1 MHSKISSLFVS
12 VLLTAVMA
20 DSMNG
25 QQNLPP
31 GNKAPTS
38 KIYFSEAEGE
48 SAIVSHGV
56 TYTGQQAKSF
66 EAPGTVIETKAK
78 AHDAFVYSNG
88 TGIVME
94 QNSRLQVDH
103 FTQERFQSNSP
114 TRTNPE
120 IEPSISHS
128 EVRLTQG
135 AIGICTNQ
143 LAAGTTMVYSTP
155 LAEVRIRHGRL
166 SIETS
171 ADETIVD
178 LLEGDV
184 TVSIGAQPKQAQV
197 LHPGDRAIIHAAK
210 DGQAAT
216 ITITPTPKDSLQ
228 ALDERTTIA
237 CNAKQTV
244 FFDANDAA
252 DQEITPNPA
261 VPAQLPNNITVS
273 PDRLTGTP

>member
-1 MHSKISSLFVS
+1 MKSKLPSLIVTA
-12 VLLTAVMA
+12 LLTAVMVDNA
-20 DSMNG
+20 YG

-38 KIYFSEAEGE
+38 KIYFSEAQGE

-56 TYTGQQAKSF
+56 TYTAQQAKSF
-66 EAPGTVIETKAK
+66 EAPGTVIETKEK
-78 AHDAFVYSNG
+78 SRDAFVYSNG

-120 IEPSISHS
+120 IEPSVSHS
-128 EVRLTQG
+128 DVRLTQG

-143 LAAGTTMVYSTP
+143 LANGTTMVYSTP
-155 LAEVRIRHGRL
+155 QAEIRIRRGRL
-166 SIETS
+166 SIDAS
-171 ADETIVD
+171 AGETIVD

-184 TVSIGAQPKQAQV
+184 TVSVDAPAKQSQV

-210 DGQAAT
+210 NGLPAT
-216 ITITPTPKDSLQ
+216 ITISQTPKDSLQ
-228 ALDERTTIA
+228 GLDERTTVA
-237 CNAKQTV
+237 CNAKKTV

-252 DQEITPNPA
+252 NQEITPNPA

>member
-1 MHSKISSLFVS
+1 MKSKLSFIFVTA
-12 VLLTAVMA
+12 LLTAVIVGNA
-20 DSMNG
+20 NG

-38 KIYFSEAEGE
+38 KIYFSEAQGE
-48 SAIVSHGV
+48 SSIISRGV
-56 TYTGQQAKSF
+56 TYTAQQAKSF
-66 EAPGTVIETKAK
+66 EAPGTVIETKEK
-78 AHDAFVYSNG
+78 ARDAFVYSNG

-94 QNSRLQVDH
+94 QNSRLQVGH

-166 SIETS
+166 SIEAS

-184 TVSIGAQPKQAQV
+184 TVSIGAQPNQAQV
-197 LHPGDRAIIHAAK
+197 LHPGDRATIHAAK
-210 DGQAAT
+210 DGQPAT
-216 ITITPTPKDSLQ
+216 LIITQTPQ
-228 ALDERTTIA
+228 ASAQVLDERTTVA
-237 CNAKQTV
+237 CNAKKTV

-252 DQEITPNPA
+252 DQEITPNPT

>member
-1 MHSKISSLFVS
+1 MKSKPFFP
-12 VLLTAVMA
+12 LTALVTFVVIGSA
-20 DSMNG
+20 HG

-31 GNKAPTS
+31 GSKAPTA
-38 KIYFSEAEGE
+38 KIYFSEAQGE

-56 TYTGQQAKSF
+56 TYTAQQAKSF
-66 EAPGTVIETKAK
+66 DASGTVVETKGK
-78 AHDAFVYSNG
+78 SRDAFVYSNG

-103 FTQERFQSNSP
+103 FTQERFQPNSP

-120 IEPSISHS
+120 IEPSVSHS
-128 EVRLTQG
+128 DVHLTQG

-143 LAAGTTMVYSTP
+143 LATGTTMVYSTP

-166 SIETS
+166 SIDAS
-171 ADETIVD
+171 SDETVVD

-184 TVSIGAQPKQAQV
+184 TVSIVAQTKQAQV
-197 LHPGDRAIIHAAK
+197 LRPGDRAIIRAAK
-210 DGQAAT
+210 DGQPAT
-216 ITITPTPKDSLQ
+216 ITITQTPKDSIPV
-228 ALDERTTIA
+228 LDERTAVA
-237 CNAKQTV
+237 CNAKKTV

-273 PDRLTGTP
+273 PDRLPGTP